1 MKILIADDNEAARR
15 LLQLYLAGYGSLVTV
30 NNGIKAIEAFSQAI
44 DTNERFDLICMDYVM
59 PKMDGIE
66 VIKAIRTIELEHGIS
81 RANRVRIIMSSAVD
95 QESDIMKAYANGC
108 DSYMIRPDRKERLM
122 EEIQSFGLLPQTAN

>member
-30 NNGIKAIEAFSQAI
+30 NNGIKAIGAFSQAV
-44 DTNERFDLICMDYVM
+44 DTNERFDLVCMDYVM
-59 PKMDGIE
+59 PGIDGIE
-66 VIKAIRTIELEHGIS
+66 AIKAIRSIEQEHGIS
-81 RANRVRIIMSSAVD
+81 QKDRVRIIMSSAVD

-108 DSYMIRPDRKERLM
+108 DSYMIRPDKKERFQK
-122 EEIQSFGLLPQTAN
+122 EIQSFGLLPQSAY